1 MSTKEFKIQN
11 SKLNILL
18 IGGGG
23 HCKSAIDVIEQE
35 GNYTILG
42 IIDTKENIGKKVL
55 DYEIIGCDDDLEQ
68 LLSIC
73 KHVLITVGHIK
84 SNALRVKLFEYVKE
98 FGFILPVV
106 ISPLAYVSK
115 HTSLDE
121 GTIVMHHALINA
133 NANIG
138 KNCII
143 NTKALIEHD
152 VTIEEHCHIST
163 GAVINGGVHVKANT
177 FYGSN
182 ATCKEYITID
192 RFIKAG
198 SIVK

>member
-1 MSTKEFKIQN
+1 MQN
-11 SKLNILL
+11 KPEILL

-23 HCKSAIDVIEQE
+23 HCHSVIDVIEQE
-35 GNYTILG
+35 NKYKIAG
-42 IIDTKENIGKKVL
+42 IVDKKELIGIKVL
-55 DYEIIGCDDDLEQ
+55 NYEVIACDDDLEE
-68 LLSIC
+68 LYKIY
-73 KHVLITVGHIK
+73 KYAIVTVGQIR
-84 SNALRVKLFEYVKE
+84 SNSLRVKLFDLIKSLGYN
-98 FGFILPVV
+98 IPTI

-115 HTSLDE
+115 YANVDQ
-121 GTIVMHHALINA
+121 GTVIHHHALVNA

-152 VTIEEHCHIST
+152 VRVEDNCHIST
-163 GAVINGGVHVKANT
+163 GAIINGGVVVKANV

-182 ATCKEYITID
+182 ATCKEMIEIEG
-192 RFIKAG
+192 FIKAG